1 MEKTLQREVSNKEQG
16 IKSAATG
23 DMSLRH
29 GGTGRGF
36 RQPKYIIPLI
46 LLPFILL
53 FYYIFHSWGGAKQPT
68 LVQKDSI
75 PANQINPNM
84 PGVSPEVTDARIKDK
99 FGAYLEAYRHNKDA
113 TALDNID
120 NDPLAESNGFSSAY
134 SDEDLRRLQSN
145 QKMDSLKNALNMG
158 QRNIDRQ
165 MARIYAN
172 TSRKQTQPGRDE
184 ISSRH

>member
-29 GGTGRGF
+29 GEQGGI
-36 RQPKYIIPLI
+36 QAAQVYYPLI

-84 PGVSPEVTDARIKDK
+84 PGYHRKLLMP
-99 FGAYLEAYRHNKDA
+99 G
-113 TALDNID
+113 
-120 NDPLAESNGFSSAY
+120 
-134 SDEDLRRLQSN
+134 
-145 QKMDSLKNALNMG
+145 
-158 QRNIDRQ
+158 
-165 MARIYAN
+165 
-172 TSRKQTQPGRDE
+172 SR
-184 ISSRH
+184 ISSVPILKPIGTIRTLPHWII